1 MRLVPHLNK
10 SWKDSASLFEE
21 DGRVLAQPLQLE
33 RHPRHLEPLPAPIDL
48 GEKSE
53 PTVRESAIAGGSLRN
68 VNEQKFL

>member
-1 MRLVPHLNK
+1 MVEYSRNRCSSNGTP
-10 SWKDSASLFEE
+10 A
-21 DGRVLAQPLQLE
+21 
-33 RHPRHLEPLPAPIDL
+33 HLEPLPAPIDL

>member
-1 MRLVPHLNK
+1 MRAGQIAHLCLKRMVEYSRNRC
-10 SWKDSASLFEE
+10 S
-21 DGRVLAQPLQLE
+21 LE
-33 RHPRHLEPLPAPIDL
+33 RHPRSFGAVASADDL